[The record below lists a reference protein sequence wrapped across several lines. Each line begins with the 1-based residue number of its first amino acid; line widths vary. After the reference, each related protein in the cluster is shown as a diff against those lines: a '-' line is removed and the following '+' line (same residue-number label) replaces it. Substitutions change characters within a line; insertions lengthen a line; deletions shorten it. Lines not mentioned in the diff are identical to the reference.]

1 MGTAN
6 IAERLV
12 ASTLVAREF
21 FEIARSDVP
30 SKPFTPL
37 QLIKLT
43 YIAHGWSFVN
53 LETPLVSEDVH
64 AWKYGP
70 VFPRLYHAIKAFGSQ
85 PVDGVPKS
93 RLETESK
100 TELVQSEKDLIKA
113 VYDNYCDFS
122 GIELTR
128 MTHRHGTPWH
138 KTWMI
143 SQNGVVIGN
152 DLIRDY
158 YVGLAHERR

>member
-6 IAERLV
+6 IAERFV

-21 FEIARSDVP
+21 FDIAGLDVP

-53 LETPLVSEDVH
+53 LKTPLVSEDVY

-70 VFPRLYHAIKAFGSQ
+70 VFPRLYHTIKVFGSQ
-85 PVDGVPKS
+85 PVDHVPQS
-93 RLETESK
+93 RLEKESETK
-100 TELVQSEKDLIKA
+100 LVQNEKDLIKA
-113 VYDNYCDFS
+113 VYDNYSDFS
-122 GIELTR
+122 GVELTR

-158 YVGLAHERR
+158 YVGIAQERR